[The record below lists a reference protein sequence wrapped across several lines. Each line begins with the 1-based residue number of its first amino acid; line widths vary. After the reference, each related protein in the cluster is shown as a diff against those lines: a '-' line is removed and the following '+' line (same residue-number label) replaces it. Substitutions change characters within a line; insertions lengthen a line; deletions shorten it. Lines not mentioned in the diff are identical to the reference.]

1 MISSEGN
8 VSAVKEMMTTQLQTM
23 ICDRCHATRSQIVDF
38 CQRWHVIE
46 LAVFGS
52 VLRDDFHDGSDIDV
66 LVTLAPN
73 HGLSLFDWV
82 DMQQEL
88 EALFRRDV
96 DLVDKRG
103 LKNPYRRSEIM
114 NTYQIIYASE
124 QP

>member
-1 MISSEGN
+1 MTTHLQAMIS
-8 VSAVKEMMTTQLQTM
+8 
-23 ICDRCHATRSQIVDF
+23 DRCHVTRSQVVDF
-38 CQRWHVIE
+38 CQRWHVVE
-46 LAVFGS
+46 FAVFGS
-52 VLRDDFHDGSDIDV
+52 VLRDDFRDDSDIDV

-73 HGLSLFDWV
+73 HGLNLFDWI

-88 EALFRRDV
+88 EVLFNREV

-114 NTYQIIYASE
+114 NTRQIIYASE

>member
-1 MISSEGN
+1 MIS
-8 VSAVKEMMTTQLQTM
+8 
-23 ICDRCHATRSQIVDF
+23 DRCHVTQSQIIDF

-46 LAVFGS
+46 FAMFGS

-73 HGLSLFDWV
+73 HGLNLFDWI

-88 EALFRRDV
+88 EALFRREV

-114 NTYQIIYASE
+114 NTHQIIYASE

>member
-1 MISSEGN
+1 
-8 VSAVKEMMTTQLQTM
+8 MTPKLQA
-23 ICDRCHATRSQIVDF
+23 IIIDRFQITRSQMVDF

-46 LAVFGS
+46 FAVFGS
-52 VLRDDFHDGSDIDV
+52 VLRDDFRDDSDIDV

-73 HGLSLFDWV
+73 HGLNLFDWI

-88 EALFRRDV
+88 EALFNREV
-96 DLVDKRG
+96 DLIDKRG

-114 NTYQIIYASE
+114 NTRQIIYASE

>member
-1 MISSEGN
+1 MFTSEEY
-8 VSAVKEMMTTQLQTM
+8 VAPELQT
-23 ICDRCHATRSQIVDF
+23 IINDRCRVTRLRIIEF

-46 LAVFGS
+46 FSLFGS
-52 VLRDDFHDGSDIDV
+52 VLRDDFRDDSDIDV

-73 HGLSLFDWV
+73 HGLNLFDWM

-88 EALFRRDV
+88 ETLFHRGV

-114 NTYQIIYASE
+114 NTRQIIYASK

>member
-1 MISSEGN
+1 
-8 VSAVKEMMTTQLQTM
+8 MTTQLQAM
-23 ICDRCHATRSQIVDF
+23 ISDRCHVTRSQIVDF

-46 LAVFGS
+46 FAVFGS

-73 HGLSLFDWV
+73 HGLTLFDWI

-88 EALFRRDV
+88 KALFNREV
-96 DLVDKRG
+96 DLVDQRG

-114 NTYQIIYASE
+114 NTRQIIYASE